1 MSRFLRDRLCSS
13 KHLKSLHTF
22 ALADFEQQF
31 IPAIAKASAVNS
43 DTETE
48 DIN

>member
-1 MSRFLRDRLCSS
+1 LRYVACSL
-13 KHLKSLHTF
+13 KHLQSLYTF
-22 ALADFEQQF
+22 VLADFEQQF